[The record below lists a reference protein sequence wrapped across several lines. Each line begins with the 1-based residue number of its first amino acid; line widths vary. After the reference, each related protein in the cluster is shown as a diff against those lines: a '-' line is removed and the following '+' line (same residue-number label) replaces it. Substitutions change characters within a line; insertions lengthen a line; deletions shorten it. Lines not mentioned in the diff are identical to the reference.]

1 MKMHENYIEPYQGS
15 FYENYLGVDI
25 DKDGNTYI
33 SFVWSEKKQKTV
45 ELHFFN
51 VEVLRTELDEILA
64 YNFFQSLKE
73 ISEKFGATKDFNH
86 PEQNLDNVLM
96 ALNKRLKNFIYE
108 I

>member
-1 MKMHENYIEPYQGS
+1 MYHENYIEPYQGVLL
-15 FYENYLGVDI
+15 ENHLGVNI
-25 DKDGNTYI
+25 DKEGKTYI
-33 SFVWSEKKQKTV
+33 AGVWSESKQKYV
-45 ELHFFN
+45 ELAYFDLD
-51 VEVLRTELDEILA
+51 ELKAELDEILA

-86 PEQNLDNVLM
+86 PEQNLDNVLT